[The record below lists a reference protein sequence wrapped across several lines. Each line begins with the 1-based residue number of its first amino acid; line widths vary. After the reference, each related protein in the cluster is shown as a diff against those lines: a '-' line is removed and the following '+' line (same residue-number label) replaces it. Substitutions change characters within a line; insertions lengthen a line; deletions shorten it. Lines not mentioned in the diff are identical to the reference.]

1 MFIYQDFIN
10 KKTCKELINYYEKSN
25 NKKFQNNHN
34 TKMTHLPIYY
44 SQTPEL
50 NNYIKQLNKIIKK
63 YKKKYAYVDIGQE
76 AWNLHPIVKI
86 QKYEPGESYFK
97 WHCEVSGNEETR
109 KRMLVFTT
117 YLNDVK
123 KGGETQF
130 LYQRKKIKPLQGKT
144 VLFPSFWTHTHKGN
158 KTTETKYII
167 TGWYTYVH

>member
-1 MFIYQDFIN
+1 MFIYEDNIN
-10 KKTCKELINYYEKSN
+10 KKTCNELIKYYENSNKINIDDHKS
-25 NKKFQNNHN
+25 
-34 TKMTHLPIYY
+34 KMTQVVINVLDSHL
-44 SQTPEL
+44 T
-50 NNYIKQLNKIIKK
+50 NYIKQLNKILKK
-63 YKKKYAYVDIGQE
+63 YMKKYTYVDIGQE
-76 AWNLHPIVKI
+76 AWTLHPNIKI

-97 WHCEVSGNEETR
+97 WHCEVSGNKETI

-144 VLFPSFWTHTHKGN
+144 ILFPPFWTHVHKGN